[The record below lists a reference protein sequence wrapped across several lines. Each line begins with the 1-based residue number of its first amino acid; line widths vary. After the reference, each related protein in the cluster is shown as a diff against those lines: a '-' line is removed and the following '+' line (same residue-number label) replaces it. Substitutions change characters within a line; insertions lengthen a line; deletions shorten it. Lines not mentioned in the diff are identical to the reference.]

1 VTDRA
6 SLPRKR
12 GWPVAS
18 QIGLAV
24 VLGLVVAT
32 AIGVVANRHGST
44 RTKTATSAGS
54 PATTTGTRAPNSG
67 LLALRIAAPSH
78 RDEYSR
84 TADFGGWLDVRGCQ
98 NTRAT
103 LLLRTSQAPVT
114 FTTVRNCTVKA
125 GRWVD
130 PWSGSVATDARD
142 FQIDHTVP
150 LGNAWRSGAWSWTH
164 DRRVGYANDLAD
176 SDHLVPIL
184 AHENES
190 KSDDGP
196 ESWRPPSRSAWC
208 RYALAWDHI
217 KAKWE
222 LSATTAEWSALQ
234 TMSATC

>member
-1 VTDRA
+1 VTGRA
-6 SLPRKR
+6 SLQRRR

-32 AIGVVANRHGST
+32 AIGIVANRRGST
-44 RTKTATSAGS
+44 HAAPPTTVASV
-54 PATTTGTRAPNSG
+54 ATTTSTGTPGSR
-67 LLALRIAAPSH
+67 LLALTIAAPSH

-84 TADFGGWLDVRGCQ
+84 TTDFGGWTDVRGCQ

-130 PWSGSVATDARD
+130 PWSGAVATDAGD
-142 FQIDHTVP
+142 LQIDHTVP
-150 LGNAWRSGAWSWTH
+150 LGNAWRSGAWSWTR
-164 DRRVGYANDLAD
+164 DRRVAYANDLAD
-176 SDHLVPIL
+176 TDHLVAIL

-196 ESWRPPSRSAWC
+196 EAWRPPSRSAWC
-208 RYALAWDHI
+208 RYALDWDHI
-217 KAKWE
+217 KSKWN
-222 LSATTAEWSALQ
+222 LSATPAEWSALQ
-234 TMSATC
+234 EMSGTC